1 MEKKKEMAPRL
12 VAARGRE
19 ERRRDV
25 EEADAPSQSSATWIS
40 DSINALGHDRRF
52 LIG

>member
-1 MEKKKEMAPRL
+1 MEEKKEGGTLKK
-12 VAARGRE
+12 
-19 ERRRDV
+19 
-25 EEADAPSQSSATWIS
+25 ADAPSQSSATWIS